1 MILTFTSLVM
11 NVINLFSI
19 TLVDPIIKIMQS
31 TFLKIMTHN
40 EYLNQNMYTAFNSFL
55 NNNME
60 LFYIKR
66 ISKFVHTSGIQIFPF
81 LLHKL
86 SVFVCVPCNGLMVAD
101 RYMVIAFKREREYK
115 GSAVIIENNLRGFS
129 WQAQACIMI
138 AADAVP

>member
-1 MILTFTSLVM
+1 M
-11 NVINLFSI
+11 NFICLCD
-19 TLVDPIIKIMQS
+19 VDPIINIMQN
-31 TFLKIMTHN
+31 TFLEIIAHN
-40 EYLNQNMYTAFNSFL
+40 EYLNQNMYTVFNSFL